1 MKAISHF
8 LRITVL
14 GGVLFLTP
22 IVVLAFILGKA
33 FDLARRGLKP
43 MATIIPDRF
52 VSGVTMEAILAI
64 VLIAI
69 LCFLAG
75 LFARTR
81 PAQRIMAELESS
93 VLSKVPAYEY
103 LKQAGASVHGAR
115 RDGRS
120 SGCVRATWRRLAD
133 RRSRPAWWAAAWS
146 RSSSRTPRTRCP
158 DRSFSSPPT
167 ASAQPTFHSLRL
179 LVASGVAALGRK
191 RF

>member
-103 LKQAGASVHGAR
+103 LKQAGASVMGL
-115 RDGRS
+115 GE
-120 SGCVRATWRRLAD
+120 TAD
-133 RRSRPAWWAAAWS
+133 HPVVFAALGGSRSRPAWWAAAWS
-146 RSSSRTPRTRCP
+146 RSSSRIPRTRCP

-167 ASAQPTFHSLRL
+167 ASAPPRFHSLRL

>member
-81 PAQRIMAELESS
+81 LAQRIMAELEFS

-103 LKQAGASVHGAR
+103 LKQAGASVMGLGEMADHPVVFAQLGGA
-115 RDGRS
+115 
-120 SGCVRATWRRLAD
+120 WRIG
-133 RRSRPAWWAAAWS
+133 SRPAWWAAAWS
-146 RSSSRTPRTRCP
+146 RSSSPIPRTRCQ

-167 ASAQPTFHSLRL
+167 AFARPAFHSPRL
-179 LVASGVAALGRK
+179 LVASGGAALGRK
-191 RF
+191 PF

>member
-43 MATIIPDRF
+43 VAMVIPDRF

-103 LKQAGASVHGAR
+103 LKQAGASVMGLGETADHPVVFAQLGGA
-115 RDGRS
+115 
-120 SGCVRATWRRLAD
+120 WRIAVQTGVVGGGLVAVFV
-133 RRSRPAWWAAAWS
+133 PI
-146 RSSSRTPRTRCP
+146 PRTRCP

-167 ASAQPTFHSLRL
+167 ASAQPRFHSLRL

-191 RF
+191 HF

>member
-81 PAQRIMAELESS
+81 PAQQIMAELR
-93 VLSKVPAYEY
+93 VLPF
-103 LKQAGASVHGAR
+103 
-115 RDGRS
+115 
-120 SGCVRATWRRLAD
+120 C
-133 RRSRPAWWAAAWS
+133 
-146 RSSSRTPRTRCP
+146 PR
-158 DRSFSSPPT
+158 F
-167 ASAQPTFHSLRL
+167 L
-179 LVASGVAALGRK
+179 LMSI
-191 RF
+191 